1 VRDASL
7 KTDVVGVWTDTK
19 ITVENGRAQ
28 GPQKHDWLI
37 VIAIYF
43 GLLFGTSILSKVTG
57 ADSLLD
63 YFIDDQPSEDS
74 WTYTVYLSL
83 AVCIFLAVLSFLHWL
98 ILRRVSGWFGGS
110 KNRGDATL
118 VYYYLFCAGIGT
130 SIATLAV
137 DVIAIGMQQIA
148 KPYGSYLYAAWLA
161 SIMIASLHIGAR
173 ITETAQFV
181 DTYAKSLGVMLVS
194 FLIALIVIFT
204 FGFAALVLASVFYPN
219 IWDAIG

>member
-1 VRDASL
+1 VIQASL
-7 KTDVVGVWTDTK
+7 KGDVIGVWTNTK
-19 ITVENGRAQ
+19 ITVENGRVYGQ
-28 GPQKHDWLI
+28 GKREWLT
-37 VIAIYF
+37 VLAVYF

-74 WTYTVYLSL
+74 WTYTVSLSL
-83 AVCIFLAVLSFLHWL
+83 AICVLMALLSFLHWL

-110 KNRGDATL
+110 KNRDDATL
-118 VYYYLFCAGIGT
+118 AYYYLFCAGIGT
-130 SIATLAV
+130 GIATLLV
-137 DVIAIGMQQIA
+137 DFIAIGMQQIA

-161 SIMIASLHIGAR
+161 SIVIASLHIGTR

-181 DTYAKSLGVMLVS
+181 DTYAKSLGVMAVS
-194 FLIALIVIFT
+194 FLIALIAFFI
-204 FGFAALVLASVFYPN
+204 FGFAALVLASLFYPN